1 MGRPECPDS
10 LNSLSAPSL
19 VTQMTGGGVHAH
31 AIRLPLSWGPKR
43 RIGTIGQVYQESPRS
58 RKGILKRLRASDVGH
73 EYGGAV
79 GQIAEGVAN
88 GEAEKAWAG
97 GNRWSPTTKS
107 F

>member
-1 MGRPECPDS
+1 MS
-10 LNSLSAPSL
+10 
-19 VTQMTGGGVHAH
+19 
-31 AIRLPLSWGPKR
+31 RLPEQPFGALVGHSDDRRGRSRSRDPPAALVGPQAPYR
-43 RIGTIGQVYQESPRS
+43 NDWQVYQESPRS